1 MIDYLLDNFNWLL
14 IGMSITAVVV
24 FVCLF
29 FVDAGYGKFYNKQ
42 WGPSVGNKLGWVLM
56 EAPAFIL
63 MLTLYILWQLPID
76 RASQPSTPF
85 IFLCLFEIHYFHR
98 SFIFPFLLRGKSRM
112 PLAIILMGALFNSLN
127 AFMQGGWLFCLSRNL
142 TPYPYTPQ
150 WLLSPQFIAGTAI
163 FLAGMVVNMHSD
175 YIIRH
180 LRKPGDTRH
189 YLPDSGLYRQVTSA
203 NYFGEFIEWCGF
215 AILTWSWSG
224 AVFALWTFANLGP
237 RAHRIYKRYLTEFPE
252 QMAARPRKRM
262 IPFIWMLL
270 PLLFIPATASTQTI
284 LPDHKGAVLST
295 DEIKSN
301 TAKKHS
307 TTNAFKH
314 SSNQTAKQYV
324 PYGKMDS
331 WTVRDIKESGIIGG
345 KTKRIYN
352 IGPADTIRENRAYPY
367 NARTPWSSS
376 NAYARVAGVTKTSC
390 TVTPGRSWDGTLC
403 AKLETK
409 YEELKVLG
417 INIKIL
423 VSGCIFYGHIF
434 EPIPTA
440 NSPYSLMH
448 WGAPFTGRPTALVFD
463 YRSAMPNKG
472 TVTKCKITSHK
483 TMPGDDAHEVTLVL
497 QKRWEDKDGRIHA
510 LRVGTAMTHIEKPTT
525 EWVKEFR
532 VPVIYGDA
540 RKNPDYKD
548 YMKLG
553 PKGITYY
560 AKNSK
565 GKIVEIQEEGW
576 AQPDDTPT
584 HAMLMFTASTHEAF
598 VGTIG
603 NTLWLDNIALE
614 Y

>member
-1 MIDYLLDNFNWLL
+1 M
-14 IGMSITAVVV
+14 
-24 FVCLF
+24 
-29 FVDAGYGKFYNKQ
+29 
-42 WGPSVGNKLGWVLM
+42 
-56 EAPAFIL
+56 
-63 MLTLYILWQLPID
+63 
-76 RASQPSTPF
+76 
-85 IFLCLFEIHYFHR
+85 
-98 SFIFPFLLRGKSRM
+98 
-112 PLAIILMGALFNSLN
+112 AI
-127 AFMQGGWLFCLSRNL
+127 
-142 TPYPYTPQ
+142 
-150 WLLSPQFIAGTAI
+150 
-163 FLAGMVVNMHSD
+163 NMHSD
-175 YIIRH
+175 YVIRH
-180 LRKPGDTRH
+180 LRKPGDTNH
-189 YLPDSGLYRQVTSA
+189 YLPSRGLYRYVTSA

-215 AILTWSWSG
+215 AILTWSLSG
-224 AVFALWTFANLGP
+224 AVFALWTFANLAP
-237 RAHRIYKRYLTEFPE
+237 RAHRIYKRYLSEFPD

-262 IPFIWMLL
+262 IPYVWILL
-270 PLLFIPATASTQTI
+270 PLFFVPATASTQALTQ
-284 LPDHKGAVLST
+284 
-295 DEIKSN
+295 SN
-301 TAKKHS
+301 T
-307 TTNAFKH
+307 
-314 SSNQTAKQYV
+314 QTIKRYV
-324 PYGKMDS
+324 PYGKFES

-352 IGPADTIRENRAYPY
+352 IGPTDTLRENRPYPY
-367 NARTPWSSS
+367 NSRTPWSSS

-390 TVTPGRSWDGTLC
+390 TVTPDRSWDGSLC
-403 AKLETK
+403 ARLETK

-417 INIKIL
+417 INIRIL

-448 WGAPFTGRPTALVFD
+448 WGTPFTGRPRALVFD

-483 TMPGDDAHEVTLVL
+483 TIRADDAHEVTLVL
-497 QKRWEDKDGRIHA
+497 QKRWEDKDGNIHA

-525 EWVKEFR
+525 GWVKNFR

-540 RKNPDYKD
+540 RNNPAYKD

-553 PKGITYY
+553 PKGLTYY

-576 AQPDDTPT
+576 ASPDDTPT
-584 HAMLMFTASTHEAF
+584 HAMLMFTASTYEAF